1 MIPNLI
7 IGGAAASKRHGGA
20 GGITAIDYLGSVIL
34 TGTSGSHSAA
44 EYWPF
49 GTVERDD
56 LSAVDAGSAP
66 YTTITIPSG
75 THLIVFNWRPR
86 DGNATDSYTDLAV
99 KLDGATIAS
108 HINHYGYY
116 AADGVGGAYPVE
128 GGETLGAYFTSNS
141 APTAP
146 SGDSRFSVD
155 FYGE

>member
-7 IGGAAASKRHGGA
+7 IGGAAASKRRGGA

-34 TGTSGSHSAA
+34 RGTSGSHSAS

-49 GTVERDD
+49 SVVERDD

-75 THLIVFNWRPR
+75 VNLIVFNWRPR
-86 DGNATDSYTDLAV
+86 DGNAPDRYTDLSV
-99 KLDGATIAS
+99 RLDGSMIAR
-108 HINHYGYY
+108 HINHTGYY
-116 AADGVGGAYPVE
+116 AADGVGGAYPVS
-128 GGETLGAYFTSNS
+128 GGETLGAYFISNS

-146 SGDSRFSVD
+146 QGDSRFSVD